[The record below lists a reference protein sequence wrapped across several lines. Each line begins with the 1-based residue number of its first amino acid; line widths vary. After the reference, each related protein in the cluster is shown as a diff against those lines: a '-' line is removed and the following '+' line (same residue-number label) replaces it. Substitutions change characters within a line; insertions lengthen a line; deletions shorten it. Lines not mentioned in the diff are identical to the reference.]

1 MTMKPSKLSRLYH
14 ILIYIFLYAPIL
26 ILILFSFNDSKN
38 RVVWSGF
45 TLHWYADL
53 LQNEAI
59 LNAFAVTL
67 GVAVLASLIATVFG
81 TLAAIGFSSMKRRPR
96 TILMGI
102 NNIPMTNADII
113 TGVSLMLLFVFSAQ
127 VLNNVI
133 YYLGD
138 QFGLWLPFDFN
149 LGFITLLLAH
159 ITFDIPYVLLSVMP
173 CLRQLDKNLAEAA
186 QDLGATPAQ
195 AFCKVVLPQ
204 LRPGIV
210 NGAIIAF
217 TMSVDDFVIS
227 YFTAG
232 SQVSNLAMEIYAMA
246 RRHVSPEINAISTI
260 LFSIVLLMLII
271 INVRSMRQQK
281 AEEQRLRALRKDA
294 AH

>member
-1 MTMKPSKLSRLYH
+1 MINNRPSFSRIYN

-26 ILILFSFNDSKN
+26 LLIIFSFNDSKN

-53 LQNEAI
+53 LHNEAI
-59 LNAFAVTL
+59 INAFILTI
-67 GVAVLASLIATVFG
+67 GVAVLAAAISTVFG
-81 TLAAIGFSSMKRRPR
+81 TLAAIGFFSMKRKPR
-96 TILMGI
+96 TVFLSI

-113 TGVSLMLLFVFSAQ
+113 TGVSLMLLFVFSTQ
-127 VLNNVI
+127 VLNNMVYWI
-133 YYLGD
+133 GN
-138 QFGLWLPFDFN
+138 QFGVWLPFNFQ
-149 LGFITLLLAH
+149 LGFVTLLLAH

-173 CLRQLDKNLAEAA
+173 CLRQLDKNLSEAA
-186 QDLGATPAQ
+186 QDLGATPMQ
-195 AFCKVVLPQ
+195 AFTKVVLPQ

-232 SQVSNLAMEIYAMA
+232 ADVSNLAMEIYAMA
-246 RRHVSPEINAISTI
+246 RRHISPEINAISTI
-260 LFSIVLLMLII
+260 LFAIVMILLII
-271 INVRSMRQQK
+271 INVRSIRQEK
-281 AEEQRLRALRKDA
+281 AEARRLRALKKDA
-294 AH
+294 SF

>member
-1 MTMKPSKLSRLYH
+1 MTRKPGLSRIYNALV
-14 ILIYIFLYAPIL
+14 YIFLYAPIL
-26 ILILFSFNDSKN
+26 VLIIFSFNDSKN
-38 RVVWSGF
+38 RAVWSGF

-53 LQNEAI
+53 LHNEAI
-59 LNAFAVTL
+59 INAFGVTL
-67 GVAVLASLIATVFG
+67 AIAVLATLISTVFG
-81 TLAAIGFSSMKRRPR
+81 TLAAIGFFSMKRRPR
-96 TILMGI
+96 TILMSI

-127 VLNNVI
+127 ALNALVLWIGNH
-133 YYLGD
+133 
-138 QFGLWLPFDFN
+138 FGLWLPFNFQ

-173 CLRQLDKNLAEAA
+173 CLRQLDKNLSEAA
-186 QDLGATPAQ
+186 QDLGATPMQ
-195 AFCKVVLPQ
+195 AFYKVVLPQ
-204 LRPGIV
+204 LRPGII

-232 SQVSNLAMEIYAMA
+232 SYVSNLAMEIYAMA
-246 RRHVSPEINAISTI
+246 RRHTSPEINAISTI
-260 LFSIVLLMLII
+260 LFAVVLILLII

-281 AEEQRLRALRKDA
+281 AEEKRLHALRKDA
-294 AH
+294 AR

>member
-1 MTMKPSKLSRLYH
+1 MIDRRPSFSRIYN

-26 ILILFSFNDSKN
+26 LLIIFSFNDSKN

-53 LQNEAI
+53 LHNEEI
-59 LNAFAVTL
+59 INAFILTI
-67 GVAVLASLIATVFG
+67 GVAVLAAAISTVFG
-81 TLAAIGFSSMKRRPR
+81 TMAAIGFFSMKRKPR
-96 TILMGI
+96 TILMSI

-113 TGVSLMLLFVFSAQ
+113 TGVSLMLLFVFSTQ
-127 VLNNVI
+127 MLNNMVYWI
-133 YYLGD
+133 GGH
-138 QFGLWLPFDFN
+138 FGIWLPFNFQ
-149 LGFITLLLAH
+149 LGFVTLLLAH

-173 CLRQLDKNLAEAA
+173 CLRQLDKNLSEAA
-186 QDLGATPAQ
+186 QDLGATPMQ
-195 AFCKVVLPQ
+195 AFTKVVLPQ

-232 SQVSNLAMEIYAMA
+232 ADVSNLAMEIYAMA
-246 RRHVSPEINAISTI
+246 RRHISPEINAISTI
-260 LFSIVLLMLII
+260 LFAIVMILLII
-271 INVRSMRQQK
+271 INVRSIRQEK
-281 AEEQRLRALRKDA
+281 AEARRLRALKKDA
-294 AH
+294 SF

>member
-1 MTMKPSKLSRLYH
+1 MTSKPSKLSRLYH
-14 ILIYIFLYAPIL
+14 VLIYIFLYAPIF

-45 TLHWYADL
+45 TLHWYSDL

-67 GVAVLASLIATVFG
+67 GVAVLASLIATVLG

-96 TILMGI
+96 TILMSI

-127 VLNNVI
+127 VLNGVI
-133 YYLGD
+133 YWLGN
-138 QFGLWLPFDFN
+138 QFGLWLPFDFQ
-149 LGFITLLLAH
+149 LGFVTLLLAH

-186 QDLGATPAQ
+186 QDLGATPMQ
-195 AFCKVVLPQ
+195 AFYKVVLPQ

-232 SQVSNLAMEIYAMA
+232 AQVSNLAMEIYAMA

-260 LFSIVLLMLII
+260 LFAIVLLMLII
-271 INVRSMRQQK
+271 INVRSMQQQK

>member
-1 MTMKPSKLSRLYH
+1 MNRRLGIPRIYN

-26 ILILFSFNDSKN
+26 VLIIFSFNDSKN

-59 LNAFAVTL
+59 INAFGVTL
-67 GVAVLASLIATVFG
+67 GIALLAAIISTVFG
-81 TLAAIGFSSMKRRPR
+81 TLAAIGFFSMKRRPR
-96 TILMGI
+96 SILMGV
-102 NNIPMTNADII
+102 NNIPLTNADII

-127 VLNNVI
+127 ILNDLI
-133 YYLGD
+133 YWVGD
-138 QFGLWLPFDFN
+138 QFGVWLPVNFQ
-149 LGFITLLLAH
+149 LGFVTLLLAH
-159 ITFDIPYVLLSVMP
+159 ITFDIPYVILSVMP

-186 QDLGATPAQ
+186 QDLGATPMQ
-195 AFCKVVLPQ
+195 AFTKVVLPQ

-232 SQVSNLAMEIYAMA
+232 AYVSNLAMEIYAMA
-246 RRHVSPEINAISTI
+246 RRHISPEINAISTI
-260 LFSIVLLMLII
+260 LFTIVLILLII

-281 AEEQRLRALRKDA
+281 AEEKRLHALRRDA
-294 AH
+294 AQ

>member
-1 MTMKPSKLSRLYH
+1 MNRRLGIPRIYN

-26 ILILFSFNDSKN
+26 VLIIFSFNDSKN

-59 LNAFAVTL
+59 INAFGVTL
-67 GVAVLASLIATVFG
+67 GIALLSAIISTVFG
-81 TLAAIGFSSMKRRPR
+81 TLAAIGFFSMKRRPR
-96 TILMGI
+96 SILMGV
-102 NNIPMTNADII
+102 NNIPLTNADII

-127 VLNNVI
+127 ILNDLI
-133 YYLGD
+133 YWVGD
-138 QFGLWLPFDFN
+138 KFGVWLPVNFQ
-149 LGFITLLLAH
+149 LGFVTLLLAH
-159 ITFDIPYVLLSVMP
+159 ITFDIPYVILSVMP

-186 QDLGATPAQ
+186 QDLGATPMQ
-195 AFCKVVLPQ
+195 AFTKVVLPQ

-232 SQVSNLAMEIYAMA
+232 AYVSNLSMEIYAMA
-246 RRHVSPEINAISTI
+246 RRHISPEINAISTI
-260 LFSIVLLMLII
+260 LFTIVLVLLII
-271 INVRSMRQQK
+271 VNVRSMRQQK
-281 AEEQRLRALRKDA
+281 AEEKRLRALKRDA
-294 AH
+294 AL